1 MRMWHSHFLTTLIF
15 LPKHVK
21 TCLIFS
27 LKKTNTQNWKLIC
40 ILNCGGKEAT
50 VSGQQ
55 YCAEF
60 LFLPETIP
68 HLFCFPFFPRL
79 IDIARKLD
87 KAEREPL
94 AKCAFYFTNLKQH
107 GYAAETYSKM
117 GDLQAL
123 LQLHIETWHWEE
135 VWHPNEHGRHTCS
148 TPSLYI
154 VP

>member
-1 MRMWHSHFLTTLIF
+1 MDSSTGQSSYFYLNLF
-15 LPKHVK
+15 
-21 TCLIFS
+21 
-27 LKKTNTQNWKLIC
+27 LIC
-40 ILNCGGKEAT
+40 FRFAF
-50 VSGQQ
+50 
-55 YCAEF
+55 F
-60 LFLPETIP
+60 L
-68 HLFCFPFFPRL
+68 RL

-135 VWHPNEHGRHTCS
+135 V
-148 TPSLYI
+148 
-154 VP
+154 